1 MPGAMRTTALL
12 PLLSLLLPAGFA
24 LGACGSSPGL
34 NYQAEAGVSPDQD
47 GGVEASGPGSDAA
60 PDSYGVLTGDAAACP
75 NKCASDGVTVVGC
88 DGAPITTCTGGQVC
102 GGGACLSPCDAAT
115 ANKSTIGCDYYLV
128 DPDVI
133 QEGQGACF
141 AAYVANTS
149 ASAVTISLEYA
160 GQSLD
165 TTSIAVIPSGDGK
178 AITYQPMPNNQL
190 PAGQVAILFLAQAP
204 NPTGSAGAVTC
215 PIAPAVNGTD
225 SAAHGTSFG
234 SAFHLTTSLPVVAY
248 DILPYGGGAAA
259 MTSATLLVPTS
270 AWDTNYIA
278 VNAFSQ
284 SQIAASAGAMP
295 SLDIVAMQDGT
306 TITINAPVA
315 IQPGNG
321 VPGGAP
327 NTPQTYSLSKGQ
339 VLQFT
344 QQEELTGSPIQSNH
358 PIGVWGAA
366 SCLNIDPNTCC
377 CDSAHQ
383 ELPPVKALGHEYAL
397 VRYRN
402 RGDNGPEETPPW
414 RLIGAVNGTTL
425 TWTPSVPQGAPTTLA
440 LGQVYQFLGSGP
452 YVVSS
457 QDSEHPFYVS
467 GHMSGCET
475 YFTVQDCRGDA
486 EFVDVV
492 PSAQWL
498 SSYTFFTD
506 PTYPET
512 NLVVTRQK
520 QNGVFQDVSLDCAGT
535 LTGWQPIDTADTY
548 EYTRIDLVRH
558 NFIPQGNCDNGRHE
572 MTSKAPFGLTVWG
585 WGSAETG
592 GAYGI
597 PQAPG
602 FYSQA
607 VSYAYPAGMN
617 VQPINN
623 VVVPPTVQ

>member
-1 MPGAMRTTALL
+1 MRTTALL
-12 PLLSLLLPAGFA
+12 PLVPCVAGLA
-24 LGACGSSPGL
+24 LAACASSPGGDSFPDAGAAPV
-34 NYQAEAGVSPDQD
+34 QDAGV
-47 GGVEASGPGSDAA
+47 VEATAPGHDAGA
-60 PDSYGVLTGDAAACP
+60 DSYGVLTGDAGACQ
-75 NKCASDGVTVVGC
+75 NTCASDGVTVIAC
-88 DGAPITTCTGGQVC
+88 DGTPITTCTGGQVC
-102 GGGACLSPCDAAT
+102 GGGACLSPCDAAA

-149 ASAVTISLEYA
+149 TSPVTISLEYA

-165 TTSIAVIPSGDGK
+165 TSSIAVIPSGDGL
-178 AITYQPMPNNQL
+178 AITYQPMPNHQL
-190 PAGQVAILFLAQAP
+190 PPGQVAIVFLAQAP
-204 NPTGSAGAVTC
+204 NPMGSAGAVTC
-215 PIAPAVNGTD
+215 PIPPAITAAD
-225 SAAHGTSFG
+225 SATHGTSIG

-259 MTSATLLVPTS
+259 MTSATLLVPTG

-278 VNAFSQ
+278 VNAFTQ

-295 SLDIVAMQDGT
+295 SLDIVAMEDGT
-306 TITINAPVA
+306 TVTILAPVA
-315 IQPGNG
+315 IEPGTG

-327 NTPQTYSLSKGQ
+327 GTPQTYSLSKGQ

-344 QQEELTGSPIQSNH
+344 QAAELTGSPIQSNK

-383 ELPPVKALGHEYAL
+383 ELSPVKALGHEYTL

-414 RLIGAVNGTTL
+414 RLVGAVNGTTL
-425 TWTPSVPQGAPTTLA
+425 TWAPSVPQGAPTSLS
-440 LGQVYQFLGSGP
+440 LGQVSQFEASGP

-475 YFTVQDCRGDA
+475 YFSVQDCRGDP
-486 EFVDVV
+486 EFVDIV

-498 SSYTFFTD
+498 STYTFFTD

-512 NLVVTRQK
+512 NLVVVRHAQK
-520 QNGVFQDVSLDCAGT
+520 GVFADVSLDCAGT

-558 NFIPQGNCDNGRHE
+558 NFVPQGNCDNGRHE
-572 MTSKAPFGLTVWG
+572 MTSTAPFGLTVWG

-592 GAYGI
+592 GVYGD
-597 PQAPG
+597 PEAPG
-602 FYSQA
+602 FYSQC
-607 VSYAYPAGMN
+607 VSYGYPAGMN

-623 VVVPPTVQ
+623 VVVPPTLQ